1 MYEPARPVLYIILSP
16 HCRSRERGNLEPAG
30 EILSTLVEILSTL
43 VEMPETAVVGTS
55 RSERIH
61 HTNFALIQSLQLEYT
76 AFFAFP
82 LQGVLQKKDDAAIR
96 HQGVVLSPVFNGTN
110 VSRRNIIPSLNN
122 TLSSYFVFRY

>member
-30 EILSTLVEILSTL
+30 EILSTLF
-43 VEMPETAVVGTS
+43 EMPETAVVGTS

-82 LQGVLQKKDDAAIR
+82 LRGVLQLKDDAAIR